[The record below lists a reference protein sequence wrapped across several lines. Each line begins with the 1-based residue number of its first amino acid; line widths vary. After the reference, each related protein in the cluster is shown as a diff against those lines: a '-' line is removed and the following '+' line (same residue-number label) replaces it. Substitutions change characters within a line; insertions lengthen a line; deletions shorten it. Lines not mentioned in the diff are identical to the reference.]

1 MVLVRGELIV
11 CNLLV
16 IQSLVKLWTDG
27 LALCDKIDP
36 VHITQPMQDDGF
48 CQLAP
53 LMPVPVACA
62 VTVRCSALSRRKLML
77 GIAVEL
83 LQRI

>member
-1 MVLVRGELIV
+1 MASARGEGIL

-16 IQSLVKLWTDG
+16 NQSSIKLWTDG

-36 VHITQPMQDDGF
+36 VRITQPMQDDGF
-48 CQLAP
+48 CQLAT